1 MTKDLIIGVIFAGL
15 SFAAVPAQS
24 CMVQAPTR
32 LEDVHQYASIVV
44 VGRIENYKIIP
55 SPNGDY
61 ARFDI
66 RVDKVLK
73 GRPPQM
79 LTVTW
84 DASNYG
90 NPKTMAPGQYV
101 IALRDPAS
109 KAPPLRGPSATIF
122 PTPEPKRLTVLNP
135 PCTTGFIFPSA
146 SREAAEVER
155 ILRR

>member
-1 MTKDLIIGVIFAGL
+1 MMNPLITVGIFAAL
-15 SFAAVPAQS
+15 SLAAVPAQS
-24 CMVQAPTR
+24 CMVQASTR

-44 VGRIENYKIIP
+44 VGRIENYRIV
-55 SPNGDY
+55 PNRYGDY

-73 GRPPQM
+73 GSPPKT

-84 DASNYG
+84 DASTFG
-90 NPKTMAPGQYV
+90 NPKTMPAGQYV

-122 PTPEPKRLTVLNP
+122 PAPEPGRLTVLNP

-146 SREAAEVER
+146 SPEAVEIGR
-155 ILRR
+155 ILKR